1 MSDVCTSRPTTT
13 RHLAGTEPEL
23 IAASALDLAGCDRL
37 EIVVGLYE
45 HERAGLR
52 FETWPPKLQNDIAT
66 LIAQWIERNPTRV
79 LRAQTCAVQERAC
92 VMIVH
97 HAAKG

>member
-1 MSDVCTSRPTTT
+1 MADCTIRSMTAGD
-13 RHLAGTEPEL
+13 LAGAEPEL

-37 EIVVGLYE
+37 EIVAGLYE

-52 FETWPPKLQNDIAT
+52 FETWPPKLQNDIAS
-66 LIAQWIERNPTRV
+66 LIAQWMERNPTRV

-92 VMIVH
+92 VMIIHH
-97 HAAKG
+97 HAKG